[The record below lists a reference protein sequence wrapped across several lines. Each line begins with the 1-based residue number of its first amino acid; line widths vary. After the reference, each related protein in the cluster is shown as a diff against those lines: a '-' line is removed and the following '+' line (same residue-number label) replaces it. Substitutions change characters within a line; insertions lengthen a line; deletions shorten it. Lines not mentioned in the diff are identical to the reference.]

1 MTTGEDPST
10 WGARLARLGHSASIM
25 TCAPLIESRACAS
38 RPSGPGRRFNSEAR
52 NVALQ
57 NSTSESAS
65 RQTSMAITEEIP
77 DGRDL
82 FLVIFAL
89 ISPTRIRA
97 IPPLR
102 DSLHRLV
109 RVRRVTYHKCSQ

>member
-65 RQTSMAITEEIP
+65 RQTSIAITEEIP
-77 DGRDL
+77 AGRDL
-82 FLVIFAL
+82 SLVIYAL
-89 ISPTRIRA
+89 ISPNENKMSDPA
-97 IPPLR
+97 SAGFGPSPG
-102 DSLHRLV
+102 
-109 RVRRVTYHKCSQ
+109 